1 MSSRRMP
8 VVARFL
14 IAGTLVLGSAF
25 CPSHVKKNHAPDQP
39 TTPAGPANTRLGD
52 SCCYQATARDPDG
65 DSLRVRF
72 DWGDSTVSNWSLPI
86 PNGGAVSM
94 FHSWSIAGTYPVRA
108 QASDTADALSD
119 WSVSLPVVADSNQP
133 PGEPAPPT
141 GPTTCDAG
149 SRYSFAGMAL
159 DPEGDKISYRF
170 SWGDGDTSDWGNW
183 LSSGQ
188 EDTASHVWPQIGPYR
203 VIVQAKDTS
212 GAVSSWSDGL
222 WLHVVVDTWTRV
234 LAGTGNDRGWSVQ
247 PTSDG
252 GYITTGATD
261 DNTAVWLIKTGAA
274 GDRIWDKTF
283 FGISW
288 AEGRS
293 VQQTSDGGYV
303 ITGSEGAAGIW
314 LIRTDPDGNKVW
326 DKTFGAGEGYS
337 VQQTSDGGYVIA
349 GCASGNACLIKTDG
363 NGDQV
368 WNRTFGGGS
377 DDGAYSVQQTRD
389 GGYIITGYTRSY
401 GAGGSDVWLIKADAT
416 GNKVWDTTFG
426 GTGDDVGRSVQQ
438 TTFYTYI
445 ITGSKYTYDAIAHN
459 SIWLIEANDLGSI
472 RWDKTYETTG
482 WFDRYG
488 QSVQQTWDGGYVITG
503 QSFYGSDADVLL
515 IKTGQTG
522 ELVWEST
529 LGGSGY
535 DMGASVRAAPGGG
548 YIIAGS
554 TNSFGAGDWDIY
566 LIKTDEN
573 GH

>member
-1 MSSRRMP
+1 MLRRRMP

-14 IAGTLVLGSAF
+14 IAGALVLGSMS
-25 CPSHVKKNHAPDQP
+25 CPSHVKKNHAPGQP
-39 TTPAGPANTRLGD
+39 TTPAGPANARLGD
-52 SCCYQATARDPDG
+52 SCCYQATASDLDG

-72 DWGDSTVSNWSLPI
+72 DWGDSTVSDWSLTI

-94 FHSWSIAGTYPVRA
+94 FHSWSTADTYLVRA
-108 QASDTADALSD
+108 QARDTADALSD

-133 PGEPAPPT
+133 PGEPAPPA

-159 DPEGDKISYRF
+159 DPESDKISYRF
-170 SWGDGDTSDWGNW
+170 SWGDGDTSDWGDW
-183 LSSGQ
+183 VPSGQ
-188 EDTASHVWPQIGPYR
+188 EDTASHVWPQMGPYR

-212 GAVSSWSDGL
+212 GAVSLWSDGL
-222 WLHVVVDTWTRV
+222 WLHVVADTWTRV
-234 LAGTGNDRGWSVQ
+234 LSGTGNDRGWSVQ

-252 GYITTGATD
+252 GYITTGATG
-261 DNTAVWLIKTGAA
+261 DNTAVWLIKAGAA

-283 FGISW
+283 FGTGW

-303 ITGSEGAAGIW
+303 ITGTKGTAGIW

-349 GCASGNACLIKTDG
+349 GCAFGNACLIKTDG

-389 GGYIITGYTRSY
+389 DGYIITGYTRSY
-401 GAGGSDVWLIKADAT
+401 GAGGADLWLIKADT
-416 GNKVWDTTFG
+416 SGNVVWDTTFG
-426 GTGDDVGRSVQQ
+426 GTGDDGGCSVQQ
-438 TTFYTYI
+438 TNDGTYI
-445 ITGSKYTYDAIAHN
+445 ITGYTYSYSGISHY
-459 SIWLIEANDLGSI
+459 SIWLIETDRSGNKV
-472 RWDKTYETTG
+472 WDKTYEATG

-488 QSVQQTWDGGYVITG
+488 LSVQETSDGGHIIAGYTHYN
-503 QSFYGSDADVLL
+503 STEDVLL
-515 IKTGQTG
+515 IKTG
-522 ELVWEST
+522 ELGDEVWERT
-529 LGGSGY
+529 FGGSEN
-535 DMGASVRAAPGGG
+535 DRGASVAETPDGG

-566 LIKTDEN
+566 LIKTDRD